1 MRDKQKLGAIIIVII
16 LIIGI
21 AMVAMYGYNFSVE
34 YDKSKKIQIY
44 LGQDFNTTD
53 IRNVAELSFPN
64 KSIEIQKVD
73 LFNDT
78 VIINVKQATD
88 EELNTLV
95 RNINSVYELDY
106 EVDDLLIVDVPHTQ
120 FIDIVKPYLLPI
132 GIGLLISIAY
142 IAVKYRKLG
151 IARVIFQPLFV
162 IAVSEAVLFSIFA
175 ITRFP
180 IGRFTMPLALIVFVI
195 ALTTIV
201 GKYENKMK

>member
-21 AMVAMYGYNFSVE
+21 AIIAMYGYNFSVE

-44 LGQDFNTTD
+44 LGQEFSTLD
-53 IRNVAELSFPN
+53 IKNIAELSFPN
-64 KSIEIQKVD
+64 KSVEIQKVD

-95 RNINSVYELDY
+95 TNINSVYELDY

-120 FIDIVKPYLLPI
+120 FIDIIKPYLLPI
-132 GIGLLISIAY
+132 GIGLIISIAY
-142 IAVKYRKLG
+142 IAIRYRKLG
-151 IARVIFQPLFV
+151 LIKVIFQPLFV
-162 IAVSEAVLFSIFA
+162 IAVSEALLFSLFA

-180 IGRFTMPLALIVFVI
+180 IGRFTMPIALTVFVI
-195 ALTTIV
+195 ALTAVI
-201 GKYENKMK
+201 GKYENKIK

>member
-142 IAVKYRKLG
+142 IAVRYRKLG

-195 ALTTIV
+195 SLTTIV